1 MTNLLIKIN
10 ILYLNNVKN
19 VVFCIFIIT
28 NSAHNPKVVG
38 SNPASA
44 TKETRN
50 TKRCAE
56 FFLVVGTEPTT
67 EGSRG
72 DVATAACGR

>member
-28 NSAHNPKVVG
+28 NRAHNPKVVG

-44 TKETRN
+44 TKR
-50 TKRCAE
+50 KRHLLGV
-56 FFLVVGTEPTT
+56 FFVFAVKYEPRPS
-67 EGSRG
+67 GSRG
-72 DVATAACGR
+72 DVATASSGR